1 MANNHLI
8 HDLAP
13 TEQRHLMAAMSPLLR
28 QFAGVFDEETIESF
42 LVDSYERLAT
52 TSKNPNFLSVF
63 AERFTRERLGA
74 MAKVE
79 ATIEGNP
86 GVLFLCVHNAG
97 RSQMA
102 AGWLRHIA
110 GDRIDVYT
118 GGSEPADSLN
128 PVAVEAM
135 AEVGINISEEF
146 PKPWTDEV
154 VKAVDAVISMGCG
167 DVCPIYPGKKYTDWE
182 LDDPAGMTLEGVRQV
197 RDELRVRVEGLRDE
211 LLAARS

>member
-1 MANNHLI
+1 
-8 HDLAP
+8 
-13 TEQRHLMAAMSPLLR
+13 
-28 QFAGVFDEETIESF
+28 DEGTIESF
-42 LVDSYERLAT
+42 LVDSYERLAA

-63 AERFTRERLGA
+63 AERFARERLGA
-74 MAKVE
+74 MARVE
-79 ATIEGNP
+79 TTVEGKP

-102 AGWLRHIA
+102 AGWLRHMA
-110 GDRIDVYT
+110 GHRIDVYT

-128 PVAVEAM
+128 PVVVEAM

-146 PKPWTDEV
+146 PKPWTEEV

-197 RDELRVRVEGLRDE
+197 RDELQVRVKGLLEE
-211 LLAARS
+211 LMAART

>member
-1 MANNHLI
+1 MTTNHLI
-8 HDLAP
+8 HDMPAV
-13 TEQRHLMAAMSPLLR
+13 EQRHLMAAMTPLLR
-28 QFAGVFDEETIESF
+28 QFAGVFDEETIERF
-42 LVDSYERLAT
+42 LVDSFERLAA
-52 TSKNPNFLSVF
+52 TSRNPNFLSVF
-63 AERFTRERLGA
+63 AERFARERLGA
-74 MAKVE
+74 MAKVD
-79 ATIEGNP
+79 ATTEGKP

-118 GGSEPADSLN
+118 GGSEPSDSLN

-146 PKPWTDEV
+146 PKPWTDEI

-182 LDDPAGMTLEGVRQV
+182 LDDPAGMTLEGVRKV
-197 RDELRVRVEGLRDE
+197 RDELKLRVEGLRDE
-211 LLAARS
+211 LLATKF

>member
-1 MANNHLI
+1 MSNNHLI
-8 HDLAP
+8 QDLP
-13 TEQRHLMAAMSPLLR
+13 SIEQRPLLSALSPLLR
-28 QFAGVFDEETIESF
+28 QFAGIFDEETVERF
-42 LVDSYERLAT
+42 LVDSYERLIA
-52 TSKNPNFLSVF
+52 TSKNPTFLSIF
-63 AERFTRERLGA
+63 AERFARERLGA

-79 ATIEGNP
+79 RPVESRP

-102 AGWLRHIA
+102 AGWLRQIA
-110 GDRIDVYT
+110 GDRVDVYT

-154 VKAVDAVISMGCG
+154 VKAVDVVISMGCG

-182 LDDPAGMTLEGVRQV
+182 LDDPANMTLEGVRQV
-197 RDELRVRVEGLRDE
+197 RDELQVRVKGLLEE
-211 LLAARS
+211 LLAART

>member
-1 MANNHLI
+1 MSNNFLI
-8 HDLAP
+8 DDLP
-13 TEQRHLMAAMSPLLR
+13 PSEQRPLRSALSVLLK
-28 QFAGVFDEETIESF
+28 QFHGVFDDETVERF
-42 LVDSYERLAT
+42 LVDSYERLAA
-52 TSKNPNFLSVF
+52 TSRNRNFLSIF
-63 AERFTRERLGA
+63 AERFARERLSA

-79 ATIEGNP
+79 MPLEGKP

-128 PVAVEAM
+128 PVVVEAM

-167 DVCPIYPGKKYTDWE
+167 DVCPIYPGKKYTNWE

-197 RDELRVRVEGLRDE
+197 RDQLKVRVERLQDE
-211 LLAARS
+211 LLAAKS

>member
-1 MANNHLI
+1 MSNNHLI
-8 HDLAP
+8 KDLPPA
-13 TEQRHLMAAMSPLLR
+13 EQRPLLAAFSPLLR
-28 QFAGVFDEETIESF
+28 RFAGVFDDETIERF
-42 LVDSYERLAT
+42 LVDSYERLAA
-52 TSKNPNFLSVF
+52 TSKNKSFLSIF
-63 AERFTRERLGA
+63 AEKFARERLGA
-74 MAKVE
+74 LAKVE
-79 ATIEGNP
+79 TTIEGKP

-102 AGWLRHIA
+102 AGWLRKIA

-128 PVAVEAM
+128 PVVVEAM

-167 DVCPIYPGKKYTDWE
+167 DVCPIHPGKKYSDWV

-197 RDELRVRVEGLRDE
+197 RDELQVRVKGLLEE

>member
-1 MANNHLI
+1 MSNNHLI
-8 HDLAP
+8 HDLP
-13 TEQRHLMAAMSPLLR
+13 SIEQRPLLSALSPLLR
-28 QFAGVFDEETIESF
+28 QFAGVFDEETVERF
-42 LVDSYERLAT
+42 LVDSYERLAP
-52 TSKNPNFLSVF
+52 TSKNPNFLSIF
-63 AERFTRERLGA
+63 AERFARERLGA

-79 ATIEGNP
+79 TPVEGRP

-102 AGWLRHIA
+102 AGWLRQIA

-128 PVAVEAM
+128 PVVVEAM

-197 RDELRVRVEGLRDE
+197 RDELQVRVKGLLEE
-211 LLAARS
+211 LFAART

>member
-1 MANNHLI
+1 MPNNHLI
-8 HDLAP
+8 EDLP
-13 TEQRHLMAAMSPLLR
+13 SSEQRPLQSSLSPLLR
-28 QFAGVFDEETIESF
+28 KFAGVFDDETVERF

-52 TSKNPNFLSVF
+52 TSKNPSFLSIF
-63 AERFTRERLGA
+63 AERFAWERLGA

-79 ATIEGNP
+79 TTTEGKP

-110 GDRIDVYT
+110 GDHIDVYT

-128 PVAVEAM
+128 PVVVEAM
-135 AEVGINISEEF
+135 VEVGIDISEEF
-146 PKPWTDEV
+146 PKPWTEEV

-182 LDDPAGMTLEGVRQV
+182 LDDPAGMTLEGVRNV
-197 RDELRVRVEGLRDE
+197 RDELKVRVRGLRDE